1 MAANDPIT
9 KKDLF
14 DLGAGIEARIGAKID
29 ALGTRLD
36 ALETRVDGLETH
48 LIEVIEEKVR
58 DAQTEILRGFIAFQ
72 NSNAPRMRKM
82 EADLSNIDASTS
94 QRLEILEARM
104 FEVEKKLLTGN
115 R

>member
-1 MAANDPIT
+1 MADNDLAT
-9 KKDLF
+9 KKDLL
-14 DLGAGIEARIGAKID
+14 DLEARLEARIDAKID
-29 ALGTRLD
+29 SKI
-36 ALETRVDGLETH
+36 DGLETR
-48 LIEVIEEKVR
+48 LTEVIAEKVR

-94 QRLEILEARM
+94 QRLEALEARM
-104 FEVEKKLLTGN
+104 LEVEKKLIIGN